1 MESEMKKCLCLVAI
15 MPIVLLTMPVA
26 QAAGEDL
33 AMIATAA
40 SMAQKQ
46 CNLMHNDADEYVACV
61 DALGQEVKGKAN
73 LAQYQRLGIAYFGWV
88 GAVHW
93 GRVGLPGADEAAQ
106 RYFLRFRPLQK
117 QLKLS
122 DEALCSTVPGDC
134 KVRLAQLVMAQREY
148 LPAKEGKAGSKASK
162 SIN

>member
-1 MESEMKKCLCLVAI
+1 MKKGLWVAA
-15 MPIVLLTMPVA
+15 MVPIVLFAVPVA
-26 QAAGEDL
+26 QGAVADL
-33 AMIATAA
+33 AMITNAA

-46 CNLMHNDADEYVACV
+46 CNDLMHDDADEYVACV
-61 DALGQEVKGKAN
+61 DALGQEVRGKGHS
-73 LAQYQRLGIAYFGWV
+73 AQYQRLGIAYFGWV

-93 GRVGLPGADEAAQ
+93 ARVGLPGADEAAR
-106 RYFLRFRPLQK
+106 RYFLRFQPLQK

-148 LPAKEGKAGSKASK
+148 LPAKEEKATNKTLK
-162 SIN
+162 SGN